1 MTCKIMPTRHA
12 RQIASYL
19 KNGAVSAA
27 CLATALTT
35 VAMSTATETQAQG
48 KVLRV
53 AMTASDIPI
62 NIGQPDQGFEGFRF
76 MGYMLYDALVLW
88 DLSKADE
95 PAKLTPGLAES
106 WSIDPK
112 NNKRWIFKLRKGV
125 KFHDG
130 SPFTADDVVWNFK
143 KVRDDKAPQYEPKQ
157 AALVAVRIPSLKEVN
172 KIDDYTVEII
182 TKGVSAYVPYQVSFW
197 FMSSQEQWEKDK
209 SWAEFAKHPSGTGP
223 WKFVSQTPRAKV
235 EMVPNKDYW
244 NPKRIP
250 KVDKVILRPIPEASA
265 RVAALLS
272 GQVDFV
278 EAPPPDAVPRLKSA
292 GMQIITNAYPHN
304 WAIKPSR
311 IEGSPWN
318 DIRVRKAANLCIDR
332 KGMKTLLGGLAIP
345 SEGHVPPG
353 DTWFGNPK
361 FKLKYDP
368 DAARK
373 LMAEAG
379 HSKEKPLT
387 VKIAIST
394 SGSGQMQPLPMF
406 EFIQANLNECFFKT
420 EGEIMEWNALTAF
433 GRKPANDP
441 IATSKG
447 VNAIVISHALQDP
460 YSGFER
466 FFLSS
471 RISPAGSNWGM
482 LKDPWYDKTLA
493 EASKTFD
500 PVEQAKILAKVHEH
514 VVDNAEW
521 VWVVHD
527 VNPRALSPR
536 VKGFVQAKSW
546 FQDLTPITLE

>member
-1 MTCKIMPTRHA
+1 LS
-12 RQIASYL
+12 ASAL
-19 KNGAVSAA
+19 SAA
-27 CLATALTT
+27 VLAATLPVTT
-35 VAMSTATETQAQG
+35 NSQAQE

-53 AMTASDIPI
+53 AMTAADIPI

-88 DLSKADE
+88 DLSKADQ
-95 PAKLTPGLAES
+95 PAGLTPGLAES
-106 WSIDPK
+106 WSIDPA

-130 SPFTADDVVWNFK
+130 SDFTADDVVWNFA
-143 KVRDDKAPQYEPKQ
+143 KVRDQSAPQYEAKQ
-157 AALVAVRIPSLKEVN
+157 AALVAVRIPALKEVN
-172 KIDDYTVEII
+172 KIDDYTVEIL
-182 TKGVSAYVPYQVSFW
+182 TNEVSAYVPFQVSFW
-197 FMSSQEQWEKDK
+197 FMSSQEQWEKTK
-209 SWAEFAKHPSGTGP
+209 SWAEFAKAPSGTGP
-223 WKFVSQTPRAKV
+223 WKYLTSTPRAKV
-235 EMVPNKDYW
+235 EMLPNKDYW

-278 EAPPPDAVPRLKSA
+278 EAPPPDAVPRLRSS
-292 GMQIITNAYPHN
+292 GMQIVTNAYPHN

-318 DIRVRKAANLCIDR
+318 DLRVRKAANLCIDR
-332 KGMKTLLGGLAIP
+332 EGMNKLLGGLSVS
-345 SEGHVPPG
+345 SEGHMPPG
-353 DTWFGNPK
+353 DTWFGNPS

-373 LMAEAG
+373 MMAEAG

-420 EGEIMEWNALTAF
+420 EGEIMEWNALLAL
-433 GRKPANDP
+433 GRKPANDKLS
-441 IATSKG
+441 TSKG
-447 VNAIVISHALQDP
+447 VDAIVISHALQDP

-482 LKDPWYDKTLA
+482 IMDPWYDETLAKAAQTFDPAGLAKTLA
-493 EASKTFD
+493 S
-500 PVEQAKILAKVHEH
+500 VHER

-521 VWVVHD
+521 IWVVHD
-527 VNPRALSPR
+527 VNPRALAPH

-546 FQDLTPITLE
+546 FQDLTPITIEK

>member
-1 MTCKIMPTRHA
+1 MK
-12 RQIASYL
+12 L
-19 KNGAVSAA
+19 KNQFNDRSRAIARWLACGAVGAVSIAST
-27 CLATALTT
+27 LSIATS
-35 VAMSTATETQAQG
+35 VQAQE

-53 AMTASDIPI
+53 AMTAADIPI

-76 MGYMLYDALVLW
+76 MGYMLYDTLVLW
-88 DLSKADE
+88 DLSKADA
-95 PAKLTPGLAES
+95 PAGLTPGLAES

-130 SPFTADDVVWNFK
+130 SDFTADDVVWNFA
-143 KVRDDKAPQYEPKQ
+143 KVRDQKAPQYEPKQ
-157 AALVAVRIPSLKEVN
+157 AALVAVRIPALKEVN

-182 TKGVSAYVPYQVSFW
+182 TNDVSAYVPYQVSFW
-197 FMSSQEQWEKDK
+197 FMSSQEQWEKTK
-209 SWAEFAKHPSGTGP
+209 SWAEFAKAPSGTGP
-223 WKFVSQTPRAKV
+223 WKYLTSTPRAKV
-235 EMVPNKDYW
+235 EMVPNKSYW
-244 NPKRIP
+244 NPKRVP

-278 EAPPPDAVPRLKSA
+278 EAPPPDAVPRLKSS
-292 GMQIITNAYPHN
+292 GMQIVTNAYPHN

-311 IEGSPWN
+311 IKGSPWN
-318 DIRVRKAANLCIDR
+318 DLRVRKAANLCIDR
-332 KGMKTLLGGLAIP
+332 KGMNKLLGGLSVP

-353 DTWFGNPK
+353 DTWFGKPS
-361 FKLKYDP
+361 FKLSYDP

-420 EGEIMEWNALTAF
+420 EGEIMEWNALLAL
-433 GRKPANDP
+433 GRKPANDK
-441 IATSKG
+441 ISTSKG

-482 LKDPWYDKTLA
+482 LVDPWYDKTLA
-493 EASKTFD
+493 EAAQTFD
-500 PVEQAKILAKVHEH
+500 AGELAKKLAKVHER

-521 VWVVHD
+521 IWVVHD
-527 VNPRALSPR
+527 VNPRALAPH

-546 FQDLTPITLE
+546 FQDLTSITIEK

>member
-1 MTCKIMPTRHA
+1 MKP
-12 RQIASYL
+12 
-19 KNGAVSAA
+19 KNQFKDRSRAIVRWLAGGALGAVSIAS
-27 CLATALTT
+27 T
-35 VAMSTATETQAQG
+35 VAITTSAQAQE

-53 AMTASDIPI
+53 AMTAADIPI

-76 MGYMLYDALVLW
+76 MGYMLYDTLVLW
-88 DLSKADE
+88 DLSKADS
-95 PAKLTPGLAES
+95 PAGLTPGLAES

-112 NNKRWIFKLRKGV
+112 DNKRWIFKLRKGV

-130 SPFTADDVVWNFK
+130 SDFTADDVVWNFA
-143 KVRDDKAPQYEPKQ
+143 KVRDQKAPQYEPKQ
-157 AALVAVRIPSLKEVN
+157 AALVAVRIPALKEVN

-182 TKGVSAYVPYQVSFW
+182 TNDVSAYVPYQVSFW
-197 FMSSQEQWEKDK
+197 FMSSQEQWEKTK
-209 SWAEFAKHPSGTGP
+209 SWAEFAKAPSGTGP
-223 WKFVSQTPRAKV
+223 WKYLTSTPRAKV
-235 EMVPNKDYW
+235 EMTPNKSYW
-244 NPKRIP
+244 NPKRVP

-292 GMQIITNAYPHN
+292 GMQIVTNAYPHN

-311 IEGSPWN
+311 IKGSPWN
-318 DIRVRKAANLCIDR
+318 DLRVRKAANLCIDR
-332 KGMKTLLGGLAIP
+332 QGMNKLLGGLSVP

-353 DTWFGNPK
+353 DTWFGSPS
-361 FKLKYDP
+361 FKLSYDP

-420 EGEIMEWNALTAF
+420 EGEIMEWNALLAL
-433 GRKPANDP
+433 GRKPADDK
-441 IATSKG
+441 ISTSKG

-482 LKDPWYDKTLA
+482 LVDPWYDKTLA
-493 EASKTFD
+493 QAAQTFD
-500 PVEQAKILAKVHEH
+500 AGELAKTLAKVHER

-521 VWVVHD
+521 IWVVHD
-527 VNPRALSPR
+527 VNPRALAPH

-546 FQDLTPITLE
+546 FQDLTSITIEK

>member
-1 MTCKIMPTRHA
+1 MKLRNQFKDRSRAIA
-12 RQIASYL
+12 RWLACGAV
-19 KNGAVSAA
+19 GAVSIAST
-27 CLATALTT
+27 LSIATS
-35 VAMSTATETQAQG
+35 VQAQE

-53 AMTASDIPI
+53 AMTAADIPI

-76 MGYMLYDALVLW
+76 MGYMLYDTLVLW
-88 DLSKADE
+88 DLSKADA
-95 PAKLTPGLAES
+95 PAGLTPGLAES

-130 SPFTADDVVWNFK
+130 SDFTADDVVWNFA
-143 KVRDDKAPQYEPKQ
+143 KVRDQKAPQYEPKQ
-157 AALVAVRIPSLKEVN
+157 AALVAVRIPALKEVN

-182 TKGVSAYVPYQVSFW
+182 TNDVSAYVPYQVSFW
-197 FMSSQEQWEKDK
+197 FMSSQEQWEKTK
-209 SWAEFAKHPSGTGP
+209 SWAEFAKAPSGTGP
-223 WKFVSQTPRAKV
+223 WKYLTSTPRAKV
-235 EMVPNKDYW
+235 EMVPNKSYW
-244 NPKRIP
+244 NPKRVP

-278 EAPPPDAVPRLKSA
+278 EAPPPDAVPRLKSS
-292 GMQIITNAYPHN
+292 GMQIVTNAYPHN

-311 IEGSPWN
+311 IKGSPWN
-318 DIRVRKAANLCIDR
+318 DLRVRKAANLCIDR
-332 KGMKTLLGGLAIP
+332 KGMNKLLGGLSVP

-353 DTWFGNPK
+353 DTWFGKPS
-361 FKLKYDP
+361 FKLSYDP

-420 EGEIMEWNALTAF
+420 EGEIMEWNALLAL
-433 GRKPANDP
+433 GRKPANDK
-441 IATSKG
+441 ISTSKG

-482 LKDPWYDKTLA
+482 LVDPWYDKTLA
-493 EASKTFD
+493 EAAQTFD
-500 PVEQAKILAKVHEH
+500 AGELAKKLAKVHER

-521 VWVVHD
+521 IWVVHD
-527 VNPRALSPR
+527 VNPRALAPH

-546 FQDLTPITLE
+546 FQDLTSITIEK